1 VSREAR
7 AARESHGGLE
17 VSGVDSAVVGSKK
30 TERKWAGV
38 GMWVEGSKPWLL
50 REGGGVVGVMVMTT
64 DEGRFAASQASATSV
79 GPHAIATR
87 RSSTFLLR
95 GTGCHLR

>member
-1 VSREAR
+1 M
-7 AARESHGGLE
+7 
-17 VSGVDSAVVGSKK
+17 SGVDSAVVGSKK

-64 DEGRFAASQASATSV
+64 DELDEERFAASQASATSV
-79 GPHAIATR
+79 RPHAIATR
-87 RSSTFLLR
+87 RSSAFLLR
-95 GTGCHLR
+95 GTGCHVR